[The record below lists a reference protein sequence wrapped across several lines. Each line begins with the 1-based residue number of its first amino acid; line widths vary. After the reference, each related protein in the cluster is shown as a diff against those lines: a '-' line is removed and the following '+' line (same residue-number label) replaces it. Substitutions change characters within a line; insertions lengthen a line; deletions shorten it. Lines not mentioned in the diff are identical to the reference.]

1 MARSRVPKAG
11 LLRHTSAPP
20 RDRPRGRSALPPI
33 RDQVPDVFRN
43 ITLFQLTANAIPSH
57 AELTAAL
64 EGARLR
70 SPGPLELSTD
80 GFVSPYGR
88 NQDVLSHGQGPHTL
102 VTFGTES
109 RLLPSQV
116 VNEALAEKLDQI
128 EAQRGRRPGGKERAR
143 IKDEVLT
150 ELMPRA
156 FIRPGRTHAWLDH
169 GSGWLA
175 IDSASRKAAEAV
187 VHGLREALG
196 SFPATPVAAQTS
208 ARLVLTGWLTGD
220 ALPEDFTLGDEC
232 ELRDPGDD
240 GAIVRCRRQDLGAE
254 EIREHINAG
263 KQVAQLAVSYQ
274 DRLLFVLGEDLT
286 LRKLRFGDVVLEEL
300 GDGQGDDALAELNAR
315 FALLTGEMA
324 RLQRRLADLFA
335 LG

>member
-1 MARSRVPKAG
+1 
-11 LLRHTSAPP
+11 
-20 RDRPRGRSALPPI
+20 
-33 RDQVPDVFRN
+33 VFRN
-43 ITLFQLTANAIPSH
+43 ITLFQLPANAIPSP
-57 AELTAAL
+57 AELAAAL
-64 EGARLR
+64 AGARL
-70 SPGPLELSTD
+70 STPGPLELSTQ

-88 NQDVLSHGQGPHTL
+88 NQDALSHGHGQHTL

-109 RLLPSQV
+109 RLLPAQV
-116 VNEALAEKLDQI
+116 VNDALAEKLDRI
-128 EAQRGRRPGGKERAR
+128 EAERGRRPGGKERAR

-150 ELMPRA
+150 DLMPRA

-254 EIREHINAG
+254 EVREHINAG

-300 GDGQGDDALAELNAR
+300 GDGQGEDATAELAAR
-315 FALLTGEMA
+315 FALLTGETT
-324 RLQRRLADLFA
+324 RLQRRLADLFE

>member
-1 MARSRVPKAG
+1 M
-11 LLRHTSAPP
+11 
-20 RDRPRGRSALPPI
+20 
-33 RDQVPDVFRN
+33 FRN
-43 ITLFQLTANAIPSH
+43 LTLFQLPAAAVPTH
-57 AELTAAL
+57 AELVEAL
-64 EGARLR
+64 DGHRLR
-70 SPGPLELSTD
+70 PPGPLELASQ

-88 NQDVLSHGQGPHTL
+88 NQDVLGHGLGRHSL
-102 VTFGTES
+102 VAFGAEA
-109 RLLPSQV
+109 RLLPAQV
-116 VNEALAEKLDQI
+116 VNDTLAEKLDRL
-128 EAQRGRRPGGKERAR
+128 EAERGRRPGGKERQR

-156 FIRPGRTHAWLDH
+156 FIKPSRTLAWLDH
-169 GSGWLA
+169 GRGWLVV
-175 IDSASRKAAEAV
+175 DSASRKAAEAV

-254 EIREHINAG
+254 EVREHINAG

-300 GDGQGDDALAELNAR
+300 GDGQGEDAIAELAAR
-315 FALLTGEMA
+315 FALLTGETT
-324 RLQRRLADLFA
+324 RLQRRLADLFE